1 MSRSI
6 RKIFFSGWK
15 TEKISRFSALCY
27 QFLIVLFQLVVT
39 ALTVKII
46 SAPVTEVIPA
56 WLVLSILLVLAVL
69 LLISVYCCML
79 IMTKRMRD
87 LGIKYPICLTI
98 LTYIANIGAFRMM
111 SIVPEP
117 FKQSNQLNTLLY
129 IAGSVIA
136 LWNLYIISGKSR

>member
-1 MSRSI
+1 MLRSI
-6 RKIFFSGWK
+6 RKDFFSGWK
-15 TEKISRFSALCY
+15 TEKLSRVSALCY

-46 SAPVTEVIPA
+46 SASVTEVIPA
-56 WLVLSILLVLAVL
+56 WLVLSMLLVLTVF

-98 LTYIANIGAFRMM
+98 LTYIANVGAFRMM
-111 SIVPEP
+111 SILPEP
-117 FKQSNQLNTLLY
+117 FKQSNQLNALLY
-129 IAGSVIA
+129 IAGAVIV

>member
-6 RKIFFSGWK
+6 RKAFFSGWK
-15 TEKISRFSALCY
+15 TERLSRFSAFCY

-56 WLVLSILLVLAVL
+56 WLVLSMLLVLAVL

-98 LTYIANIGAFRMM
+98 LTYIANVGAFRMM
-111 SIVPEP
+111 SILPEQ
-117 FKQSNQLNTLLY
+117 FKQSNQLNALLY
-129 IAGSVIA
+129 IAGAVIV
-136 LWNLYIISGKSR
+136 LWNLYVISAKSR

>member
-6 RKIFFSGWK
+6 RKAFFSGWK
-15 TEKISRFSALCY
+15 TERLSRFSAFCY

-39 ALTVKII
+39 ALTVKIT
-46 SAPVTEVIPA
+46 SASVTEVIPA
-56 WLVLSILLVLAVL
+56 WLVLSILLVLAVF

-87 LGIKYPICLTI
+87 LGVKYPICLTI
-98 LTYIANIGAFRMM
+98 LTYVANIGAFRMM
-111 SIVPEP
+111 NIVPEP

-129 IAGSVIA
+129 ISGSVIA

>member
-1 MSRSI
+1 MLRSI
-6 RKIFFSGWK
+6 RKAFFSGWK
-15 TEKISRFSALCY
+15 TEKLSRVSALCY

-39 ALTVKII
+39 ALTVKIT
-46 SAPVTEVIPA
+46 STSVTEVIPA
-56 WLVLSILLVLAVL
+56 WLVLSILLLLAVF

-111 SIVPEP
+111 SIVPES

-129 IAGSVIA
+129 IAVSVIA
-136 LWNLYIISGKSR
+136 LWNLYVISGKSR

>member
-1 MSRSI
+1 MLRSI
-6 RKIFFSGWK
+6 RKAFFSGWK
-15 TEKISRFSALCY
+15 TEKLSRFSALCY
-27 QFLIVLFQLVVT
+27 QFLIVLFQLAFTV
-39 ALTVKII
+39 LTMKIT
-46 SAPVTEVIPA
+46 STSVTEVIPA
-56 WLVLSILLVLAVL
+56 WLLLSMLLLLAVL

-129 IAGSVIA
+129 IAVSVIA

>member
-69 LLISVYCCML
+69 LLISVYML
-79 IMTKRMRD
+79 HVDHDEKNERSGDKIPDMPD
-87 LGIKYPICLTI
+87 NPH
-98 LTYIANIGAFRMM
+98 
-111 SIVPEP
+111 
-117 FKQSNQLNTLLY
+117 LY
-129 IAGSVIA
+129 C
-136 LWNLYIISGKSR
+136 